1 MLYRQEVPGDDITQV
16 RLFDNVLAYSKPW
29 SQSSLFIQALFYFT
43 STGPSEVQY
52 LTKLMS
58 TRKHFSRGV
67 SATPD
72 FPETYR
78 SHVSL

>member
-1 MLYRQEVPGDDITQV
+1 MLYRHEVPGDDITQM

-29 SQSSLFIQALFYFT
+29 PQSSLFIQALVYFT
-43 STGPSEVQY
+43 PSGLSEIQY
-52 LTKLMS
+52 LAKLMS
-58 TRKHFSRGV
+58 TRKYFLGEV

-72 FPETYR
+72 CPETYR